1 MPDLKTVRTPCCCRQ
16 RRRTSDTPFMQGKT
30 TVDLNSCVGSLLV
43 VGLVVFVS
51 FRTNEEGYPFE
62 TSTDDKCFFSLEI
75 ADGLD
80 VRSLA
85 RSYRH
90 LTIPRFTD

>member
-1 MPDLKTVRTPCCCRQ
+1 MA
-16 RRRTSDTPFMQGKT
+16 
-30 TVDLNSCVGSLLV
+30 

-75 ADGLD
+75 ADGFDGGVWLGRID
-80 VRSLA
+80 
-85 RSYRH
+85 
-90 LTIPRFTD
+90 T

>member
-1 MPDLKTVRTPCCCRQ
+1 M
-16 RRRTSDTPFMQGKT
+16 
-30 TVDLNSCVGSLLV
+30 
-43 VGLVVFVS
+43 S

-80 VRSLA
+80 VSL
-85 RSYRH
+85 RVEKGDIVIFLDFHGETNSRL
-90 LTIPRFTD
+90 LTV